1 MFLISFVVEM
11 EPLLRVNAFSR
22 GSNSWRI
29 FTYKE
34 LHAATNGFN
43 EENKLGERGFGSVY
57 WGKTY
62 DDLQVIILIFWY
74 AYVIIKI

>member
-43 EENKLGERGFGSVY
+43 EENKLGEGLEVFIGE
-57 WGKTY
+57 KPMM
-62 DDLQVIILIFWY
+62 IFR
-74 AYVIIKI
+74 